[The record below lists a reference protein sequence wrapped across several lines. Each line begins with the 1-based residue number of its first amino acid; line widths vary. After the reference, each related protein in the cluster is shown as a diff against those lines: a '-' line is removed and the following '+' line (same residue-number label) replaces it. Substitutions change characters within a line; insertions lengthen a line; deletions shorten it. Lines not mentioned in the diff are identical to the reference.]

1 MDRPTNEQFGLQFK
15 QAGQSFFFGQA
26 GDELE
31 QGWGHHDPDKHTLN
45 GALCDARE

>member
-26 GDELE
+26 G
-31 QGWGHHDPDKHTLN
+31 
-45 GALCDARE
+45 ALFAMLANSAALLSISM